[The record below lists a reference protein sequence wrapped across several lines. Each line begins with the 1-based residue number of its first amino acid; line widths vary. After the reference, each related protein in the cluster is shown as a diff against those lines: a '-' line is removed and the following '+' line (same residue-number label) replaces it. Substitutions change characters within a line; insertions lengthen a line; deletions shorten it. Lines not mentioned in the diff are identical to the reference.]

1 MSYSE
6 PLKLLKNLP
15 KKLNNFYNKNSRSS
29 LKINNKSKDRK
40 IFDPVTNLD
49 KAFEKFIRNII
60 VKQFPKDA
68 ILGEEFSEKLS
79 NNDYKWFIDP
89 IDGTRAFMI
98 GAPTWS
104 NLIGLTH
111 KNQSALGL
119 ANFPALNKFYINDQK
134 RSYLINNKKTIIRTS
149 KESDLRRCKII
160 GHVHETLFQKKS
172 YLIDNKTTILKTSKE
187 TNLKKSKVIGH
198 LHEWVFLNKY
208 NKQIKK
214 VMSSVSYFGSATFDA
229 LNFCL
234 LAEGKIEAVIETNL
248 KPFDIVP
255 LIPIVEKAGGVVS
268 TWNNMPA
275 IKGGNILA
283 TSNKKL
289 HQKILK
295 MLSGTKK

>member
-79 NNDYKWFIDP
+79 NNGYKWFIDP
-89 IDGTRAFMI
+89 IDGTKAFMI

-111 KNQSALGL
+111 KSQSALGL
-119 ANFPALNKFYINDQK
+119 ANFPALNKYYINDQK

-149 KESDLRRCKII
+149 KESDLKKCKVI
-160 GHVHETLFQKKS
+160 GHLDETLFQKK
-172 YLIDNKTTILKTSKE
+172 YSK
-187 TNLKKSKVIGH
+187 K
-198 LHEWVFLNKY
+198 
-208 NKQIKK
+208 IKK
-214 VMSSVSYFGSATFDA
+214 VFSLVAYFGVATFDA

-234 LAEGKIEAVIETNL
+234 LAEGKVEAVIETNL

-255 LIPIVEKAGGVVS
+255 LISIIEKAGGIVT
-268 TWNNMPA
+268 TWNNRSA

-289 HQKILK
+289 HNKILK
-295 MLSGTKK
+295 ILKSSN